1 MKYILAAAFLGAT
14 LTSAM
19 AADVVSEL
27 PVASTYDWTG
37 AYIGGQ
43 IGYAWGK
50 DHIQDE
56 NIVSGDSDYSDSFRL
71 RGVTGGVFAGYNMQ
85 WGNIVGGVEGDVEA
99 SGIVGHNPDWPF
111 GSDDNTHIVAQGSL
125 RGRLG
130 YAFDNWLPYVTGGL
144 ALGDIHTKFEDGAA
158 TDSKSEIKAGWTIGA
173 GLAYAFN
180 KNWVGQAEY
189 RYTDFGKVTT
199 VNDTTDPGWEEHE
212 HLKTNEVRIGIAYKF

>member
-1 MKYILAAAFLGAT
+1 MKLILAAAILGAS

-19 AADVVSEL
+19 AADVVQEL

-37 AYIGGQ
+37 GYVGGQ
-43 IGYAWGK
+43 IGYAWGR

-56 NIVSGDSDYSDSFRL
+56 NLGDGSSDYSDSFKI

-85 WGNIVGGVEGDVEA
+85 WGSIVGGVEGDIEA

-111 GSDDNTHIVAQGSL
+111 GTDDNTHINALGSL

-144 ALGDIHTKFEDGAA
+144 ALGHIRTKFEDGPA
-158 TDSKSEIKAGWTIGA
+158 TDTKSELKAGWTIGA
-173 GLAYAFN
+173 GVDYAFN
-180 KNWVGQAEY
+180 KNWFGQVEY
-189 RYTDFGKVTT
+189 RYTDLGKITT
-199 VNDTTDPGWEEHE
+199 GTDNTDAGWEEHE
-212 HLKTNEVRIGIAYKF
+212 KIKLNEIRIGIAYKF

>member
-1 MKYILAAAFLGAT
+1 MKFVLAAAILGAT

-19 AADVVSEL
+19 AADVVQEL

-37 AYIGGQ
+37 GYVGGQ
-43 IGYAWGK
+43 IGYAWGR

-56 NIVSGDSDYSDSFRL
+56 NLADGSTDYSDKFKM

-85 WGNIVGGVEGDVEA
+85 WGSVVGGIEGDVEA

-111 GSDDNTHIVAQGSL
+111 GTDDNTRINAQGSL

-144 ALGDIHTKFEDGAA
+144 AVAHIRTKFEDGGA
-158 TDSKSEIKAGWTIGA
+158 TDSESQVKAGWAIGA
-173 GLAYAFN
+173 GVDYAFTS
-180 KNWVGQAEY
+180 NWFGKVEY
-189 RYTDFGKVTT
+189 RYTDLGKITT
-199 VNDTTDPGWEEHE
+199 ATDNTDPGWEEHE
-212 HLKTNEVRIGIAYKF
+212 KIKLNEIRIGIAYKF